1 MYTSNLSQIVLKNLW
16 LLVFISV
23 IMFTDA
29 FSHNT
34 GTLKWIDYT
43 RPLLTTKYKNNAQW
57 E

>member
-23 IMFTDA
+23 IMITDA
-29 FSHNT
+29 FSHNA

-43 RPLLTTKYKNNAQW
+43 RPLLTTKYKK
-57 E
+57 